1 MNNKNKNKKN
11 KSEIDKNNSLYDID
25 SLIKNYSKYNI
36 LKYIK
41 NPFSQLSVIVTILI
55 LLSSAISNI
64 TYIMYF
70 ILYSTV
76 ILLFTYLCGKYLP
89 KKDKSF
95 AMVLTLIP
103 IIPANRIYI
112 NNLDSETIIIRI
124 IPIIG
129 NIYDLY
135 HMFHTKKLVND
146 NYWLS

>member
-1 MNNKNKNKKN
+1 MNTKNNNLIN
-11 KSEIDKNNSLYDID
+11 KSEINLNNSLYGID
-25 SLIKNYSKYNI
+25 SFIKNYSKYNI
-36 LKYIK
+36 LKHIK
-41 NPFSQLSVIVTILI
+41 NPFSQLSVVVSILV

-70 ILYSTV
+70 ILYSTI

-89 KKDKSF
+89 KKDKKF
-95 AMVLTLIP
+95 AMILTLIP

-135 HMFHTKKLVND
+135 HMFHTKKMVND
-146 NYWLS
+146 DYWLS

>member
-1 MNNKNKNKKN
+1 MKNKNKRNSFKN
-11 KSEIDKNNSLYDID
+11 DINTSLPPGD

-41 NPFSQLSVIVTILI
+41 NPFYQLSVIIFILMI
-55 LLSSAISNI
+55 LSSAISNI
-64 TYIMYF
+64 TYITYF
-70 ILYSTV
+70 ILYF
-76 ILLFTYLCGKYLP
+76 IIALLFIYLCGKYLP
-89 KKDKSF
+89 KKDKNF
-95 AMVLTLIP
+95 AVILTLIP

-112 NNLDSETIIIRI
+112 NYFDSETILIRI

-135 HMFHTKKLVND
+135 HMFYTKKMVSD

>member
-1 MNNKNKNKKN
+1 MNNKNKNKQN

-25 SLIKNYSKYNI
+25 SIIKNYSKYNI

-55 LLSSAISNI
+55 LFSSVISNI
-64 TYIMYF
+64 TYIIYF
-70 ILYSTV
+70 VLYSTV

-89 KKDKSF
+89 KKDKTF
-95 AMVLTLIP
+95 ATILTLIP

-129 NIYDLY
+129 NIFDLY
-135 HMFHTKKLVND
+135 HMFHTKKLVKD
-146 NYWLS
+146 NYWIS

>member
-1 MNNKNKNKKN
+1 MKNKNKKN
-11 KSEIDKNNSLYDID
+11 SFKNNINTYLPYGD

-41 NPFSQLSVIVTILI
+41 NPFYQLSVIIFILMI
-55 LLSSAISNI
+55 LSSAISNI
-64 TYIMYF
+64 TYITYF
-70 ILYSTV
+70 ILYF
-76 ILLFTYLCGKYLP
+76 IIALLFIYLCGKYLP
-89 KKDKSF
+89 KKDKNF
-95 AMVLTLIP
+95 AVILTLIP

-112 NNLDSETIIIRI
+112 NYFDSETILIRI

-135 HMFHTKKLVND
+135 HMFHTKKMVSD